1 MPSFDV
7 ISKINYP
14 EFDNA
19 LANCLREISNRYDFK
34 GLHITIERKD
44 KSVTTNAPDELKL
57 TQVNELLQTHL
68 VRRKVDP
75 RVLEVKSSEGASGGA
90 IRQVSELKE
99 GISQENAKKVI
110 ADIKIPSGIISH
122 PVFDAKES
130 SFKVV
135 LEQLSN
141 LFAIKVREQVS
152 TPLRFCL
159 LVGVRFSSVGRC
171 DVVHWRHLRSPHA
184 ELLSKHLCH
193 QVHLLRDAH
202 KCHLL
207 HVPRCQ
213 LVLELAGLLGRVDV
227 TDLHRVDVA
236 GFLPLLA

>member
-7 ISKINYP
+7 ISKINYQ

-34 GLHITIERKD
+34 GLHIAIERKD

-57 TQVNELLQTHL
+57 KQVNELLQTHL

-110 ADIKIPSGIISH
+110 ADIKKLKLKIQVKIQGDELRVDGKKRDDLQEAI
-122 PVFDAKES
+122 A
-130 SFKVV
+130 
-135 LEQLSN
+135 
-141 LFAIKVREQVS
+141 AIKAIDIGLPIDFVN
-152 TPLRFCL
+152 F
-159 LVGVRFSSVGRC
+159 
-171 DVVHWRHLRSPHA
+171 
-184 ELLSKHLCH
+184 
-193 QVHLLRDAH
+193 RD
-202 KCHLL
+202 
-207 HVPRCQ
+207 
-213 LVLELAGLLGRVDV
+213 
-227 TDLHRVDVA
+227 
-236 GFLPLLA
+236 